1 MINKLIRHLCSCLSS
16 LLWFLRLI
24 LLMDFL
30 ITSLEEVILVLLANQ
45 SASAGAD
52 LILVQVTFVLLGEEA
67 SDWMLC

>member
-16 LLWFLRLI
+16 FLWFLRLI